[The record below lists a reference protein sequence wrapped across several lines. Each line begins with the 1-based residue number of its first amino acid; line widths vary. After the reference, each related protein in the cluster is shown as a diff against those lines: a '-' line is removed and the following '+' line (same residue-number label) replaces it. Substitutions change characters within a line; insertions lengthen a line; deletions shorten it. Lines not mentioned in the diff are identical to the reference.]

1 MPALPR
7 LLLAVAFA
15 MAALPVHA
23 QVKESK
29 IVDQLKSLRAVA
41 PDQKGAAILKIA
53 GDINTQ
59 PAGLQKV
66 KLADS
71 FVHLVT
77 EGDPGTEPLQA
88 AADTLAKALAE
99 SPVAPKK
106 DEIPPPYMDL
116 AKLARYEGAQIKMD
130 DPLYAK
136 ASQKLIDEEAEIQKV
151 DFTLCDLKGKKVTL
165 SELRGKI
172 VMVNF
177 WATWCAPCRLEMS
190 DLDVIYNYFQS
201 QGLVVLSITDEDLL
215 KVGQFLASGTTYRPT
230 VLFDPDQK
238 VHKEF
243 HIDGIP
249 HTYLFGRDGKLLA
262 VAIDQRTRRQF
273 LQMLEKTDLH
283 P

>member
-7 LLLAVAFA
+7 LLLAAAFV
-15 MAALPVHA
+15 MAAPLVHA

-66 KLADS
+66 KLADNL
-71 FVHLVT
+71 VHLVT
-77 EGDPGTEPLQA
+77 EGDPGSEPLQA
-88 AADTLAKALAE
+88 AADTLAKALTE

-106 DEIPPPYMDL
+106 DEIPAPYMDL
-116 AKLARYEGAQIKMD
+116 AKLSRYEGAQIKMD

-136 ASQKLIDEEAEIQKV
+136 ASQKLVDEEAEIQKV
-151 DFTLCDLKGKKVTL
+151 DFTLRDLKGKKVTL

-177 WATWCAPCRLEMS
+177 WATWCGPCRLEMS
-190 DLDVIYNYFQS
+190 DLDVIYNYFQA

-243 HIDGIP
+243 HVDGIP
-249 HTYLFGRDGKLLA
+249 RTYLFARDGKLLA
-262 VAIDQRTRRQF
+262 LAIDQRTRRQF

>member
-1 MPALPR
+1 MRTILGYTLSSKAAPFLGTKLRLDNAVMPENSGLLP
-7 LLLAVAFA
+7 LI
-15 MAALPVHA
+15 
-23 QVKESK
+23 S
-29 IVDQLKSLRAVA
+29 SLNRYSLNS
-41 PDQKGAAILKIA
+41 PYENSG
-53 GDINTQ
+53 
-59 PAGLQKV
+59 
-66 KLADS
+66 LADS

-77 EGDPGTEPLQA
+77 EGDPGAEPLQA

-151 DFTLCDLKGKKVTL
+151 DFTLRDLKGKKVTL

-249 HTYLFGRDGKLLA
+249 HTYL
-262 VAIDQRTRRQF
+262 
-273 LQMLEKTDLH
+273 
-283 P
+283 